1 MDIVMVRGT
10 EEKTFWCFEDGSF
23 RDITNGM
30 GSTYTTSEFRELY
43 NNLIQDGWKEQDYRI
58 AGNSFIGRV

>member
-10 EEKTFWCFEDGSF
+10 EEKTFWCFDDGSF

-30 GSTYTTSEFRELY
+30 GSTYTASEFRELY

-58 AGNSFIGRV
+58 AGNSFMRGV